1 MRILHVSDCFPPRT
15 GGIET
20 QVHDLAG
27 LQVEA
32 GHEVH
37 VATAT
42 AGADGARRATRVLGT
57 GVRVHR
63 MASALTFGLPANPR
77 GPWLLRQ
84 AITRLRPDVVHVHAG
99 VVSPFALDGMVAARV
114 TGVPLA
120 VTWHCMLDGFVTGY
134 GLLSRLT
141 GMGRTAAAVSA
152 VSRVAGERVARMLG
166 RDDVLVVPNGLTVAD
181 WQPPAGTPAE
191 VPHGP
196 LRLVATQRLA
206 PRKRVAPLVDIVAA
220 AHRRLGTDASG
231 APRLHLTVIGSGPE
245 ETRVRG
251 HVHRLGLDGVVS
263 LVGQLQRDEL
273 RARYAGEHVFVAP
286 ARLEAFGIA
295 GLEARAAGLPVVAG
309 RGTGV
314 SEYITHGQDGLLTPD
329 RADGL
334 DDAAADAALTDAI
347 VRLAEDRD
355 LLGRLRRHAVSTP
368 PAADWADVLAAC
380 ERLYERALERSRR
393 TPARET

>member
-20 QVHDLAG
+20 QVHDLAT
-27 LQVEA
+27 LQAQA
-32 GHEVH
+32 GHQVH

-42 AGADGARRATRVLGT
+42 AGADGSRRATRVLAS

-63 MASALTFGLPANPR
+63 MASALTFGLPVNPR
-77 GPWLLRQ
+77 GPWLLRE
-84 AITRLRPDVVHVHAG
+84 AMRRMRPDVVHVHTG
-99 VVSPFALDGMVAARV
+99 VVSPFAVDGMVAARL

-120 VTWHCMLDGFVTGY
+120 VTWHSMLDGFVGFY
-134 GLLSRLT
+134 GVVARRAGVSRSP
-141 GMGRTAAAVSA
+141 AAVSA

-181 WQPPAGTPAE
+181 WRPTAPPSPPA
-191 VPHGP
+191 GP

-206 PRKRVAPLVDIVAA
+206 PRKRVAPLVEIVAA
-220 AHRRLGTDASG
+220 AHRRLGTDPSG
-231 APRLHLTVIGSGPE
+231 VPRVHLTVIGAGPE
-245 ETRVRG
+245 EARVRSLVKRHG
-251 HVHRLGLDGVVS
+251 LGEVVS
-263 LVGQLQRDEL
+263 VIGQLQRDEL
-273 RARYAGEHVFVAP
+273 AEQYAREHVFIAP

-295 GLEARAAGLPVVAG
+295 GLEARASGLPVVAG

-314 SEYITHGQDGLLTPD
+314 SEYITDGVDGLLTPD

-347 VRLAEDRD
+347 VRLVEDGD
-355 LLGRLRRHAVSTP
+355 LRRRLRQNAHATP

-380 ERLYERALERSRR
+380 DRLYARALHPSL
-393 TPARET
+393 PQ